1 MKRMLKLLG
10 ILAGLVLGTGCDH
23 TTVGYLDV
31 RNAGYRPDTV
41 YFKAV
46 LNPEYPEEARR
57 IQFEIPWQTTPIEG
71 VQGTLPISYQIRSIV
86 CKQGQEEAI
95 RQFRMIRKGV
105 IELPWDHTVPRGDYI
120 FNLQISNE
128 GRSLAKDSLIT
139 IIIN

>member
-1 MKRMLKLLG
+1 MLNLLG

-46 LNPEYPEEARR
+46 LNPEDPEEARR

-105 IELPWDHTVPRGDYI
+105 IELPRGDYI